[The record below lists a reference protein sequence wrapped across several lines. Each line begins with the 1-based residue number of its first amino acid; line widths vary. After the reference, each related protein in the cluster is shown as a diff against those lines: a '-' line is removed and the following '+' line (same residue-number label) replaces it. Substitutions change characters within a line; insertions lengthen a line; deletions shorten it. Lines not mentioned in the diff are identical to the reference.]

1 MKKTIKFSVDFE
13 LKLKLFKKLNKTF
26 RTRYSP
32 NYKEIIFDDVK
43 LIFSENSHFMQGLF
57 LFRLVKIDVLKYL
70 SEYDITPLDKL
81 PTNFKNENFDSSKSI
96 VGIDLDNAYWSIAYR
111 KGYISENTYLKGI
124 EKKEYKIARLS
135 ALSTLGKQKTY
146 RNYENGVWKSNDIKK
161 ENNDLIEIYNDIRYT
176 TFALMNEIAVEIKD
190 EFHSWK
196 TDCIFCTD
204 NKLTINKVKEIIESY
219 GLTCKLEIA
228 DKKNCKV

>member
-43 LIFSENSHFMQGLF
+43 LIFSENTNFMQGLF

-70 SEYDITPLDKL
+70 SENGITPLDKL
-81 PTNFKNENFDSSKSI
+81 PTNFKNENFDESKSI

-124 EKKEYKIARLS
+124 EKKEYKVARLS
-135 ALSTLGKQKTY
+135 ALSTLGKERTY
-146 RNYENGVWKSNDIKK
+146 RVYEAGKWKSVEKK
-161 ENNDLIEIYNDIRYT
+161 QQVDNLVDVYNDIRYT
-176 TFALMNEIAVEIKD
+176 TFALMSEIANELQD
-190 EFHSWK
+190 DFHSWK
-196 TDCIFCTD
+196 TDCIFCT
-204 NKLTINKVKEIIESY
+204 NNELIINKVKSIILSY
-219 GLTCKLEIA
+219 GL
-228 DKKNCKV
+228 NCKIEI